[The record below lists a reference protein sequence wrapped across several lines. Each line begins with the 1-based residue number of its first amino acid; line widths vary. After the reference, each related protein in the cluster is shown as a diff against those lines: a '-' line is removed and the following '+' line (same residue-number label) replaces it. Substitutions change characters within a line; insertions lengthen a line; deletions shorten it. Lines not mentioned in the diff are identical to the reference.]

1 MWPSHFYL
9 DVCPHC
15 YNWFV
20 FVLRREYTN
29 TSERPGEASF
39 CLIIKTAAFCE
50 HFTDLSL
57 PGLGLQLPTGCA
69 RLTGPDAT
77 PHHTP
82 QPSYTLLL
90 ISPTRFCPVD
100 STAGPSL
107 LTCIMQTGRVQTL
120 RTSLQILAVI
130 PCLPVLKW
138 HVWHVFMT
146 SRILNFDAVV

>member
-1 MWPSHFYL
+1 METELSECGRVIFILMFAHIAIIDLSLFSGASIQTRARGL
-9 DVCPHC
+9 
-15 YNWFV
+15 
-20 FVLRREYTN
+20 
-29 TSERPGEASF
+29 ERPGEASF

-107 LTCIMQTGRVQTL
+107 LTCVMQTGRVQTL

-130 PCLPVLKW
+130 PCLPVLK
-138 HVWHVFMT
+138 
-146 SRILNFDAVV
+146 

>member
-146 SRILNFDAVV
+146 SRI